1 MFEFLGG
8 DHVLNFYN
16 TTKLKES
23 GRDEVEIFSYH
34 YIYNHEVII
43 GGLRGLVTSFN
54 HVILR
59 V

>member
-1 MFEFLGG
+1 MLSISII
-8 DHVLNFYN
+8 
-16 TTKLKES
+16 TIKLKES